1 MDPNYLLK
9 SMWADS
15 PFHQSLHFWALKHSK
30 VPILHV
36 DVHGKLNRKNNCEV
50 DVGIRSMEVHWEN
63 DPLINSFKP
72 YFEGKMSKIFEGH
85 KFK

>member
-1 MDPNYLLK
+1 
-9 SMWADS
+9 MWGDS